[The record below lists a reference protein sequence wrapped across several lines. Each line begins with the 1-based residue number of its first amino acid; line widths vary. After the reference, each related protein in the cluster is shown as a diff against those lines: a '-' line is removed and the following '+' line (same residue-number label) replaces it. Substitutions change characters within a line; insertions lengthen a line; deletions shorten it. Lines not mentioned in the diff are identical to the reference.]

1 MIDRDFK
8 RALSQ
13 GVVIGDGALGTE
25 LLRRQDHPMPCP
37 EALLLEEAGRQRVAE
52 VHRDYVAA
60 GAQLLETDTFAA
72 NPRMLEA
79 FGLADR
85 TEEINRT
92 AVAVCRS
99 AAGPDRWVAGSV
111 GPLDWGA
118 GQSGS
123 ESVWRSLFARQM
135 DALAAAGVDLFILE
149 TFSSTR
155 EARAALAQACSYGRP
170 VCFCMGGQGFTRAG
184 GRRRIQ
190 EMAAMAGEFDLAA
203 VGLNCLIPYDIS
215 ELLPLLRAG
224 TDLPLMA
231 LPNGG
236 SPGVERGVVVYDLP
250 TGQLLTEVRRW
261 LDLGVALVGG
271 CCGTTPNHIQA
282 LAAECAGRIPV
293 PPTRS
298 APMVKVSISAP
309 IVPKLAPPNP
319 LREVLKKPGYAV
331 AVEMR
336 AELNP
341 NLSATLDQALAL
353 SGRVTFF
360 DVPDNPG
367 GNLGRDS
374 VVAAALI
381 RNKTGVPGMAHKAAT
396 QSNLIQLYSQLVG
409 AWDLGVSG
417 ILAVTGDPPSV
428 GPFDRLASRV
438 TDLKSSVDFL
448 EALTLLR
455 RGELLNGQMLREAM
469 DFVAGCAF
477 APGLNRAGQTRW
489 LERKL
494 AAGAELVFSQP
505 IFTRDDFL
513 KANEAFQSVAAP
525 GIRFLPGL
533 FPLAGRR
540 QVSFLRSG
548 KIPGIAV
555 PDEVAARFDR
565 YEKVEDQAQCGLDL
579 ALELAAA
586 FAAGDGIYL
595 VLPFH
600 ARRIE
605 WALQILDTL
614 PAPIRV

>member
-1 MIDRDFK
+1 MNERNFK
-8 RALSQ
+8 TALAR
-13 GVVIGDGALGTE
+13 GIVIGDGAMGTE
-25 LLRRQDHPMPCP
+25 LLRRIDSPMPCP
-37 EALLLEEAGRQRVAE
+37 EALVLEEAGRRRVAE

-72 NPRMLEA
+72 NPRMLDA

-85 TEEINRT
+85 TEEINRA
-92 AVAVCRS
+92 AVALCR
-99 AAGPDRWVAGSV
+99 AEAGPDRWVAGSV
-111 GPLDWGA
+111 GPLDWG
-118 GQSGS
+118 
-123 ESVWRSLFARQM
+123 SVQGNSDSACRAIFARQM
-135 DALAAAGVDLFILE
+135 DAQAEAGVDLFILE
-149 TFSSTR
+149 TFSSIR

-184 GRRRIQ
+184 GRRRIH

-250 TGQLLTEVRRW
+250 TGQLLTEVRHW
-261 LDLGVALVGG
+261 LDHGVALVGG
-271 CCGTTPNHIQA
+271 CCGTTPKHIKA
-282 LAAECAGRIPV
+282 LADECAGRVPV
-293 PPTRS
+293 PPLRSVSTVKVAIS
-298 APMVKVSISAP
+298 APMAP
-309 IVPKLAPPNP
+309 KPAPPNP
-319 LREVLKKPGYAV
+319 LREALARPGFVV

-341 NLSATLDQALAL
+341 SLSATLDQAVALA
-353 SGRVTFF
+353 GHVTFF

-381 RNKTGVPGMAHKAAT
+381 RNRTGIPGMAHKAAT
-396 QSNLIQLYSQLVG
+396 QSNLIQLYSQMVG

-455 RGELLNGQMLREAM
+455 RGELLNGQTIREAM

-477 APGLNRAGQTRW
+477 APGLNLAGQTRW

-505 IFTRDDFL
+505 IFTREDFL
-513 KANEAFQSVAAP
+513 KASEAFRSVAAP

-548 KIPGIAV
+548 KIPGIMV
-555 PDEVAARFDR
+555 PDAVAERFER

-579 ALELAAA
+579 ALELAQD
-586 FAAGDGIYL
+586 FLGGDGIYL

-605 WALQILDTL
+605 WAVRILETV
-614 PAPIRV
+614 PTPIRA

>member
-1 MIDRDFK
+1 MNDRDFK
-8 RALSQ
+8 MALSR
-13 GVVIGDGALGTE
+13 GVMIGDGALGTE
-25 LLRRQDHPMPCP
+25 LLRRHDNPMPCP
-37 EALLLEEAGRQRVAE
+37 EALVLDEAGRGRVAE
-52 VHRDYVAA
+52 VHRDYIAA

-85 TEEINRT
+85 TEEINRA
-92 AVAVCRS
+92 AVAVCR
-99 AAGPDRWVAGSV
+99 AEAGPDRWVAGSV
-111 GPLDWGA
+111 GPLDWGS
-118 GQSGS
+118 GQGAS
-123 ESVWRSLFARQM
+123 ESVWRALFARQM
-135 DALAAAGVDLFILE
+135 DSLADAGVDLFILE
-149 TFSSTR
+149 TFSSIR

-184 GRRRIQ
+184 GRRRIH

-203 VGLNCLIPYDIS
+203 IGLNCLIPYDIS
-215 ELLPLLRAG
+215 ELLPLLRTG

-271 CCGTTPNHIQA
+271 CCGTTPDHIRA
-282 LAAECAGRIPV
+282 LAGECAGRIPV
-293 PPTRS
+293 PPVRS
-298 APMVKVSISAP
+298 VSTGKVSMPAP
-309 IVPKLAPPNP
+309 IVPKPAPPNP
-319 LREVLKKPGYAV
+319 LREALHTPGFVV

-341 NLSATLDQALAL
+341 SLAATLDQAAALA
-353 SGRVTFF
+353 GRVTFF

-381 RNKTGVPGMAHKAAT
+381 RDRTGIPGMAHKAAT
-396 QSNLIQLYSQLVG
+396 QSNLVQLYSQLVG

-477 APGLNRAGQTRW
+477 APGLNLAGQTRW

-513 KANEAFQSVAAP
+513 KASEAFRSVAAP

-548 KIPGIAV
+548 KIPGITIPDAV
-555 PDEVAARFDR
+555 AERFER

-579 ALELAAA
+579 ALEMAAD
-586 FAAGDGIYL
+586 FAGGDGIYL
-595 VLPFH
+595 VLPFN

-605 WALQILDTL
+605 WAIRILDAL
-614 PAPIRV
+614 PTPIRV